1 MLVVTCVFLGM
12 FLRTYEL
19 SHACMMPSITPPQVM
34 KMMGLGRL
42 AHWLSWFITT
52 YAILSISVVMI
63 TAVMYALQMIVYS
76 NAFLVWL
83 FLQVYAAVLILFWS
97 VSDG

>member
-1 MLVVTCVFLGM
+1 
-12 FLRTYEL
+12 
-19 SHACMMPSITPPQVM
+19 MPSITPPQVM

-76 NAFLVWL
+76 NAFLIWL

-97 VSDG
+97 VSCG